1 MHHLLPLAATAV
13 AITLLAPAAVAQA
26 PAEPDTQALEYD
38 RMSVVGDP
46 ASIRRTAGSAHV
58 ITEYEL
64 EKFDYTDIHRML
76 RSVPGVYLI
85 EEEGLGLR
93 PNIGLRG
100 SGTDRSARITLL
112 EDGILIAPAPY
123 AAPAAYYFPTA
134 MRMAGIEL
142 RKGSASIKHGPYTT
156 GGALNML
163 STPIPYARGGRIE
176 FDAGSHATQNLHAH
190 FGGSGDTLGFLIETV
205 QQRTDGYKD
214 LDGGGD
220 TGYALSDY
228 LVKLR
233 WMPLANHSFELK
245 LGATEQDGD
254 ETYLGLTAA
263 DFAATP
269 FRRYAASQLDNIETS
284 HRQYQLRHEWAI
296 GPDSDLTTVFYNN
309 DFSRAWYK
317 LQSVGGEGLSRVLR
331 NPGAFADEYAWLTG
345 SDSPDDALVIRNNDR
360 SYYSRGVQSVF
371 GLRFGDA
378 VTHEVEIG
386 LRVHEDE
393 EDRLQ
398 EQDAYRMA
406 GGTMVL
412 TDAGARG
419 SQANRLSQADAVA
432 VFIQDEIRAGAW
444 TITPGIRHERID
456 GTRIDYAT
464 TDPMR
469 AAGPTRVRSSSES
482 VTIPGLGVNRELGN
496 GLFAFASAHRG
507 FTPPAP
513 GSTSRAEES
522 VNYEYGIRYGA
533 GALYGEVIGFYNDY
547 SNLVGTCTASTG
559 GGCEIGDQFDGG
571 EVSMSGVELALGYGV
586 TAGTLR
592 MPLNLS
598 YTMTRARF
606 DTAFDSG
613 FGEWGSV
620 QRGDELPYLPEHQ
633 LRIGAGIEAA
643 AWQVNLGAAW
653 VDEMR
658 TTAGR
663 GIPVRTD
670 RTDSYL
676 VLDLAAGWTVR
687 DGLTLVGKVDN
698 LLDDE
703 HIVAWRPAG
712 ARPGKP
718 RSVTVGVRYDF

>member
-1 MHHLLPLAATAV
+1 MARLFPLTVAAV
-13 AITLLAPAAVAQA
+13 AIALSVPSVAAQA
-26 PAEPDTQALEYD
+26 PAGPDTQALDYD

-76 RSVPGVYLI
+76 RSVPGVYVI
-85 EEEGLGLR
+85 EEDGLGLR

-112 EDGILIAPAPY
+112 EDGVLIAPAPY

-134 MRMAGIEL
+134 ARMSGIEL

-163 STPIPYARGGRIE
+163 STPIPYAHSGRVE
-176 FDAGSHATQNLHAH
+176 LDAGSHSTQNLHAH
-190 FGGSGDTLGFLIETV
+190 FGGTGDTVGFLVETV
-205 QQRTDGYKD
+205 QQRSDGYKD
-214 LDGGGD
+214 LDAGGD
-220 TGYALSDY
+220 TGYTLSDY

-233 WMPLANHSFELK
+233 WMPLADHSFQLK
-245 LGATEQDGD
+245 IGATEQDGD
-254 ETYLGLTAA
+254 ETYLGLAA
-263 DFAATP
+263 TDFATTP

-296 GPDSDLTTVFYNN
+296 GPASDLTTVFYNN

-317 LQSVGGEGLSRVLR
+317 LQSVGGAGLSGVLR
-331 NPGAFADEYAWLTG
+331 DPGTFADEYAWLAG
-345 SDSPDDALVIRNNDR
+345 ADSPDDALVIRNNDR
-360 SYYSRGVQSVF
+360 SYFGRGMQSVF
-371 GLRFGDA
+371 GLRFGGG
-378 VTHEVEIG
+378 VTHELEVG
-386 LRVHEDE
+386 LRIHADE

-398 EQDAYRMA
+398 EEDAYRMA

-412 TDAGARG
+412 TAAGARG
-419 SQANRLSQADAVA
+419 SQANRVSQADAVA

-456 GTRIDYAT
+456 GTRYDYAT
-464 TDPMR
+464 TDPTR
-469 AAGPTRVRSSSES
+469 AAGPTRVRRNSES

-496 GLFAFASAHRG
+496 GMFAFASAHRG

-513 GSTSRAEES
+513 GSSSRAEES
-522 VNYEYGIRYGA
+522 VNYEYGIRYGG
-533 GALYGEVIGFYNDY
+533 GALYGEAIGFYNDY

-559 GGCEIGDQFDGG
+559 GGCVIGDQFDGG
-571 EVSMSGVELALGYGV
+571 AVSMSGVEFSLGYGV
-586 TAGTLR
+586 SAGAVR
-592 MPLNLS
+592 MPLSLS
-598 YTMTRARF
+598 YTMTRAQF
-606 DTAFDSG
+606 DTAFNSG
-613 FGEWGSV
+613 FDEWGAV

-633 LRIGAGIEAA
+633 LRIGAGMEAA
-643 AWQVNLGAAW
+643 AWQVHLGAVW

-663 GIPVRTD
+663 GTALRTD

-676 VLDLAAGWTVR
+676 VIDLAAGWTVR

-718 RSVTVGVRYDF
+718 RSVTVGIRYDF

>member
-1 MHHLLPLAATAV
+1 M
-13 AITLLAPAAVAQA
+13 
-26 PAEPDTQALEYD
+26 
-38 RMSVVGDP
+38 
-46 ASIRRTAGSAHV
+46 
-58 ITEYEL
+58 
-64 EKFDYTDIHRML
+64 
-76 RSVPGVYLI
+76 
-85 EEEGLGLR
+85 
-93 PNIGLRG
+93 
-100 SGTDRSARITLL
+100 
-112 EDGILIAPAPY
+112 IAPAPY

-134 MRMAGIEL
+134 ARMSGIEL

-163 STPIPYARGGRIE
+163 STPIPYARGGRVEI
-176 FDAGSHATQNLHAH
+176 DAGSHAMQNLHAH
-190 FGGSGDTLGFLIETV
+190 FGGSGDTVGFLVETV
-205 QQRTDGYKD
+205 QQRTDGFKD

-220 TGYALSDY
+220 TGYTLSDY

-233 WMPLANHSFELK
+233 WMPLVDHSFELK
-245 LGATEQDGD
+245 LGATEQAGD
-254 ETYLGLTAA
+254 ETYLGLTAT

-269 FRRYAASQLDNIETS
+269 FRRYAASQRDNIETS

-296 GPDSDLTTVFYNN
+296 GPDSDLTTVVYNN

-317 LQSVGGEGLSRVLR
+317 LQSVGGAGLSGVLR
-331 NPGAFADEYAWLTG
+331 NPGAFADEYTWLTG

-360 SYYSRGVQSVF
+360 SYFSRGIQSVF
-371 GLRFGDA
+371 GL
-378 VTHEVEIG
+378 
-386 LRVHEDE
+386 
-393 EDRLQ
+393 
-398 EQDAYRMA
+398 
-406 GGTMVL
+406 
-412 TDAGARG
+412 GARG
-419 SQANRLSQADAVA
+419 SQDNRVARADAVA

-456 GTRIDYAT
+456 GARYDYAR
-464 TDPMR
+464 TDPTR
-469 AAGPTRVRSSSES
+469 AAGPTRVRRSSES

-522 VNYEYGIRYGA
+522 VNYEYGIRYGG
-533 GALYGEVIGFYNDY
+533 GALYGEAIGFYNDY

-571 EVSMSGVELALGYGV
+571 AVSMSGLEFSLGYGV
-586 TAGTLR
+586 TAGAVRL
-592 MPLNLS
+592 PLSLS

-643 AWQVNLGAAW
+643 AWQVHLGAAW

-663 GIPVRTD
+663 GTPVRTD

-676 VLDLAAGWTVR
+676 VLDVAAGWTIR

-718 RSVTVGVRYDF
+718 RSVTVGIRYDF